1 MQPRK
6 NQSEQILNSRVQV
19 VYIAFANFKP
29 KSDRLAPQSAA
40 AAVRQL
46 NEQVLGPTTKEHARR
61 LVRASLKF
69 VQSSLH

>member
-19 VYIAFANFKP
+19 VHIAFANFKP
-29 KSDRLAPQSAA
+29 QSDRLALRRRSSAA

-46 NEQVLGPTTKEHARR
+46 NEQVLGRTPTKEHSRTR
-61 LVRASLKF
+61 VTPRA
-69 VQSSLH
+69 